1 MSEDHG
7 RLGKLP
13 KIKKSGKILHYKD
26 PKTGVV
32 HAVSRGSKK
41 KSVMV
46 NRGRSGLLDTGE
58 RVEKKLKKKDP
69 YRTEQRRQTKDYKA
83 LKKLR
88 KKQQEGFS
96 LDTIL
101 AEDNAREVIARRGKK
116 KTFKESQ
123 AKFRQGRRTR

>member
-1 MSEDHG
+1 
-7 RLGKLP
+7 
-13 KIKKSGKILHYKD
+13 
-26 PKTGVV
+26 
-32 HAVSRGSKK
+32 
-41 KSVMV
+41 
-46 NRGRSGLLDTGE
+46 
-58 RVEKKLKKKDP
+58 P